1 MSRVSE
7 KIASMHLT
15 AWNLVVMLLWLAWGM
30 LLAGS
35 STYKKGFQG
44 MNNALAGDWLLS
56 KQADFPLLKIW
67 FIGLCLLMT
76 ILGINLIFCS
86 WEKIFRIIRA
96 RFSGPKFFMLLVHF
110 IFGFVALGHLG
121 GLMLGYKHN
130 NIQLGEGKKYRFGD
144 GYEVEVRN
152 VNYVSDYKLL
162 EKTSKY
168 ASRDDF
174 DYRKNFAELVL
185 NKDGKE
191 ISRCNIYVM
200 NPMRY
205 KDMQV
210 TLRSFIVAPE
220 SGNDHAAVKKPWI
233 TLSVSK
239 NPMLKLFLALYP
251 VMILGIFIHLILT
264 WRRSSKIVQF

>member
-30 LLAGS
+30 LLAAS
-35 STYKKGFQG
+35 SALTKGFQG
-44 MNNALAGDWLLS
+44 MNSLLLKDWLLS
-56 KQADFPLLKIW
+56 PQANFPILKIW
-67 FIGLCLLMT
+67 FTGLCLLMT

-96 RFSGPKFFMLLVHF
+96 RFSGPKFFMLIVHL

-130 NIQLGEGKKYRFGD
+130 NIQLGEGKKYSFGE

-168 ASRDDF
+168 ATRDDF

-191 ISRCNIYVM
+191 ISRDNIYVL

-205 KDMQV
+205 KDIQI
-210 TLRSFIVAPE
+210 TLRSFTADPE
-220 SGNDHAAVKKPWI
+220 AGSNDAAEKKPWI
-233 TLSVSK
+233 TVSISR
-239 NPMLKLFLALYP
+239 NPMLKIFLTLYP
-251 VMILGIFIHLILT
+251 MMILGIFIHLILT
-264 WRRSSKIVQF
+264 WRTSTKNRTN